1 MKKIFYFAFAC
12 ALALG
17 GASCSDDSS
26 SEVNEWSAIYVGIER
41 PKLGV
46 STLTLN
52 INHPTAEVEAKAS
65 VPVTVKL
72 SRPATQDISP
82 QRSPWSRTAKRPGPS
97 KPWRL

>member
-65 VPVTVKL
+65 VPVTVGTVVKRIKL
-72 SRPATQDISP
+72 YNELIANVI
-82 QRSPWSRTAKRPGPS
+82 
-97 KPWRL
+97 

>member
-72 SRPATQDISP
+72 SRPATQDI
-82 QRSPWSRTAKRPGPS
+82 TATLAMESDCEEAGPS

>member
-41 PKLGV
+41 PKL
-46 STLTLN
+46 
-52 INHPTAEVEAKAS
+52 AS
-65 VPVTVKL
+65 P
-72 SRPATQDISP
+72 R
-82 QRSPWSRTAKRPGPS
+82 
-97 KPWRL
+97 